1 MNRIILTL
9 SILLLGI
16 GTSAGQEYGLYFMP
30 DVYNANYLNPGL
42 FPRQNVVVSLP
53 SIHTSFNA
61 IGLNK
66 AKVFRYDDA
75 EDVYYLNYSELLDKL
90 DRDVTMKSS
99 TALDAFAVGFKV
111 KKLFFSIGTNVCI
124 EGDFTAPQDF
134 FRTIW
139 EGTADYVGTPLNLG
153 PSLNVIGFQKIGV
166 GANYSIQP
174 NLSVGMRVNR
184 LVGLASFQT
193 MKNGLTITQNEEY
206 YQTNF
211 KVDYMVNYYAAGA
224 LDPLDQEVQGI
235 SNFENEFGEFDF
247 EGNSIKDISNDNK
260 GWSVD
265 LGGEYFLNDK
275 WTFAAS
281 AVNLGYINWKNQTQ
295 QLQLTE
301 DYTYNG
307 LEVDLVNDREE
318 IDIDGLTDTLEMLVD
333 FTAVSNS
340 SYRQGLSPRVYLSAR
355 YQPLSF
361 VTFGGLFFN
370 EFTAYG
376 GTFTALSLS
385 SRVSLGRVL
394 SVGGLYTVQAGTRNN
409 FGLNTALKL
418 GPVQIYAIADNV
430 APLFNQERL
439 DGTNFRVGLNLTFGR
454 KKMDQELADNLE
466 KLDVDGSKEI
476 ADQATAEIITESD
489 TTNVEEVLPINE
501 VEETVAEI
509 SREPESDNKSREDK
523 PAKVKKD
530 RQRSQPTK
538 VESNSMAGAEAVK
551 VYRLQTSFKDI
562 LTTQAVEAVYV
573 DVYRI
578 DHQGNKILVRTGRF
592 ENGELDM
599 NLNLSHDQH
608 EVLAAAHGYEPITFT
623 FQPQPGN
630 KVESAHYFK
639 TTEVE
644 VQADPAQN
652 VVIEEEE
659 KVVATVPQNPLP
671 PVAEEEQEEIEVLST
686 PQPIIEEEP
695 IVEEIPA
702 NEVAPDE
709 MVDDFSNSDE
719 MEEEVII
726 EEVPDSEIADE
737 PVVEPAPRDRSIS
750 QNQRFYITQRTS
762 LRSHATSASDVLTR
776 LAVGAEIELLE
787 QTNEW
792 WWHVSY
798 KGRQGWVKAHLLERL

>member
-9 SILLLGI
+9 FTLLLGI

-30 DVYNANYLNPGL
+30 DVYNATYLNPGL
-42 FPRQNVVVSLP
+42 YPRQNVVVSLP

-66 AKVFRYDDA
+66 AKVFNYDDT
-75 EDVYYLNYSELLDKL
+75 EDVYYLNYSDVLDKL
-90 DRDVTMKSS
+90 DRDVTMKTS

-111 KKLFFSIGTNVCI
+111 KKLFFSIGTNVCV
-124 EGDFTAPQDF
+124 EGDFTAPKDF

-166 GANYSIQP
+166 GANYLIQP

-184 LVGLASFQT
+184 LIGLASFQT
-193 MKNGLTITQNEEY
+193 MKNDLTITQNEEY

-224 LDPLDQEVQGI
+224 LDPLDQEVRGI

-247 EGNSIKDISNDNK
+247 EGNSINDISNDNK

-275 WTFAAS
+275 WSFAAS
-281 AVNLGYINWKNQTQ
+281 VLNLGYINWKNQTQ

-301 DYTYNG
+301 DYTYAG

-361 VTFGGLFFN
+361 VTFGGLLFN

-394 SVGGLYTVQAGTRNN
+394 SMGGLYTVQSGTRNN

-454 KKMDQELADNLE
+454 KKMDQELATNLDE
-466 KLDVDGSKEI
+466 LDVEESKEI
-476 ADQATAEIITESD
+476 IPEQNTAEIITQSD
-489 TTNVEEVLPINE
+489 TTNVEEGMLINE
-501 VEETVAEI
+501 VEETIAEV
-509 SREPESDNKSREDK
+509 SPESQDDDEVKEDV
-523 PAKVKKD
+523 AAEVKKD
-530 RQRSQPTK
+530 RQRSQPAR
-538 VESNSMAGAEAVK
+538 VEANNIAGAEAVK

-562 LTTQAVEAVYV
+562 LTTQAVDAVYV

-578 DHQGNKILVRTGRF
+578 DKQGNKILVRTGRF
-592 ENGELDM
+592 ANGELDM
-599 NLNLSHDQH
+599 NLNLSHEQH

-630 KVESAHYFK
+630 KVEPAHYFK

-644 VQADPAQN
+644 VQADPTQN
-652 VVIEEEE
+652 VVMEEEE
-659 KVVATVPQNPLP
+659 NVVIAVPQNPVA
-671 PVAEEEQEEIEVLST
+671 PVAEEENELLST
-686 PQPIIEEEP
+686 PQPVIEEET
-695 IVEEIPA
+695 IVEEISTGEMAP
-702 NEVAPDE
+702 NEMTDNSSN
-709 MVDDFSNSDE
+709 DDD
-719 MEEEVII
+719 MEEEIII
-726 EEVPDSEIADE
+726 EEIPDSEMADE
-737 PVVEPAPRDRSIS
+737 PVVEPVSRDQPVS

-792 WWHVSY
+792 WWYVSY

>member
-9 SILLLGI
+9 FTLLLGI
-16 GTSAGQEYGLYFMP
+16 GASTAQEYGLYFMP
-30 DVYNANYLNPGL
+30 DVYNATYLNPGL
-42 FPRQNVVVSLP
+42 YPRQNVVVSLP

-66 AKVFRYDDA
+66 AKVFNYNEA
-75 EDVYYLNYSELLDKL
+75 EDVYYLNYADLLDKL

-99 TALDAFAVGFKV
+99 TVLDAFAVGFKV
-111 KKLFFSIGTNVCI
+111 KKLFFSIGTNVCV

-153 PSLNVIGFQKIGV
+153 PSLNVMGFQKIGV
-166 GANYSIQP
+166 GANYSVLP
-174 NLSVGMRVNR
+174 NFSVGMRVNR
-184 LVGLASFQT
+184 LIGLASFQT
-193 MKNGLTITQNEEY
+193 MKNDLTITQNEEY

-275 WTFAAS
+275 WSFAAS
-281 AVNLGYINWKNQTQ
+281 VLNLGYINWKNQTQ

-394 SVGGLYTVQAGTRNN
+394 SVGGLYTLQSGTHNN

-454 KKMDQELADNLE
+454 KKMDQELAANLGE
-466 KLDVDGSKEI
+466 LDTEESKDI
-476 ADQATAEIITESD
+476 AEVPAAIITQSD
-489 TTNVEEVLPINE
+489 STSVEEVIPGNE
-501 VEETVAEI
+501 AEESVVEVPT
-509 SREPESDNKSREDK
+509 EPEGDNEARKDK
-523 PAKVKKD
+523 AAKVKKD

-538 VESNSMAGAEAVK
+538 VEANSIVGAEAVK
-551 VYRLQTSFKDI
+551 VYRLQSSFKDI
-562 LTTQAVEAVYV
+562 LTTQPVEAVYV

-578 DHQGNKILVRTGRF
+578 DNQGNKILVRTGRF

-599 NLNLSHDQH
+599 NLNLSYEQH

-623 FQPQPGN
+623 FQPQPEN
-630 KVESAHYFK
+630 KVEPAHYFK

-652 VVIEEEE
+652 VVMIEEEN
-659 KVVATVPQNPLP
+659 VVTAIPQNPVP
-671 PVAEEEQEEIEVLST
+671 PVAEEEEELLST

-695 IVEEIPA
+695 MIEEIPVEEI
-702 NEVAPDE
+702 APNE
-709 MVDDFSNSDE
+709 MVDDYSGDDE
-719 MEEEVII
+719 MEEEITI
-726 EEVPDSEIADE
+726 EEVPESEMAAE
-737 PVVEPAPRDRSIS
+737 PVAEPAPRDRFVS

-792 WWHVSY
+792 WWYVSY